1 MHKPLGFQMIDKM
14 GCDIG
19 DRPIFDPDIVRFNL
33 CSYKGRNGYR
43 RYRILVV
50 ASLA

>member
-1 MHKPLGFQMIDKM
+1 MHECLRSQMMDEM
-14 GCDIG
+14 GCDID
-19 DRPIFDPDIVRFNL
+19 DRLIFDPDIVRFNL